1 MARARFIR
9 PEFFTDEKIGELP
22 MAARL
27 LFIGSWCHADING
40 VLEWRP
46 KQLRALVFP
55 HDENIK
61 SIEVEMWMSDLVSSG
76 LVTPYQYGS
85 TTYAQITN
93 FQKHQTFTKSEHDG
107 GPRHPVPEGFQT
119 APRNMPGHTRV
130 PNSAN
135 HSATVVLPLVAP
147 SHDKPSP
154 SPEPSPSPT
163 PEHTPAQKHVRTHE
177 DDLFPPGPPS
187 NSPIEKPED
196 DGILPFCER
205 NYSKIYKKAQVLQ
218 FKVFE
223 NNWMSWQ
230 AVFKTYDDETIKDA
244 KEITISSQRV
254 PAVIDDICKLIKT
267 GEEKRKIQPRWTTLE
282 AAEEWER
289 HVNPEF
295 KFFAKPDD
303 MKKHWPRL
311 RIESIK
317 NYLKNC
323 GYDLERA
330 K

>member
-76 LVTPYQYGS
+76 LVTPYQFGS

-130 PNSAN
+130 LHSAN
-135 HSATVVLPLVAP
+135 HSATVVLPSVAP

-154 SPEPSPSPT
+154 SPEPSPSPA
-163 PEHTPAQKHVRTHE
+163 PEHTPAQKHVRTHK
-177 DDLFPPGPPS
+177 DDLFPPGPPINEPKTEPQNDETLWRYEGHLWPWAREIKKVTS
-187 NSPIEKPED
+187 KIGPRNWMAWKNLHDGLFKGDTNALVKFTESISADNRWPDYVEKE
-196 DGILPFCER
+196 
-205 NYSKIYKKAQVLQ
+205 YSKRRPDAVAEKNGR
-218 FKVFE
+218 KVH
-223 NNWMSWQ
+223 
-230 AVFKTYDDETIKDA
+230 I
-244 KEITISSQRV
+244 
-254 PAVIDDICKLIKT
+254 L
-267 GEEKRKIQPRWTTLE
+267 
-282 AAEEWER
+282 
-289 HVNPEF
+289 
-295 KFFAKPDD
+295 
-303 MKKHWPRL
+303 
-311 RIESIK
+311 
-317 NYLKNC
+317 
-323 GYDLERA
+323 
-330 K
+330 